1 MKPSYIGA
9 IVIVLS
15 SLMSIT
21 SYAADIQAGKSKSAA
36 CAGCHGADGNSISG
50 TWPNLA
56 GQHASYLVKQLKD
69 FKSGTRVN
77 STMQGMAGIL
87 ATETDIQDVAAYY
100 QSQKLKPV
108 KFDDKLIA
116 KGESIFRGGITEI
129 SVPACM
135 ACHGPDG
142 LGNAPAA
149 WPSLRG
155 QQPDYVVSQLKKFR
169 DGSRANDAGKTMR
182 NVAARMSDTEMM
194 AVAAYIA
201 GIK

>member
-1 MKPSYIGA
+1 MNPSHIGA
-9 IVIVLS
+9 IVIALS
-15 SLMSIT
+15 SLISFI
-21 SYAADIQAGKSKSAA
+21 SYAADSQAGKSKTAA
-36 CAGCHGADGNSISG
+36 CVSCHGADGNSISG
-50 TWPNLA
+50 IWPSLA

-69 FKSGTRVN
+69 FKSGMRVDP
-77 STMQGMAGIL
+77 TMKGMAGIL
-87 ATETDIQDVAAYY
+87 ASEQGMQDVAAYY

-116 KGESIFRGGITEI
+116 KGENIFRGGITET

-135 ACHGPDG
+135 ACHSPDG
-142 LGNAPAA
+142 RGNAPAS

-155 QQPDYVVSQLKKFR
+155 QQPDYLVSQLKKFR
-169 DGSRANDAGKTMR
+169 DGSRTNDVGKTMR
-182 NVAARMSDTEMM
+182 NVAARMTDAEIS

>member
-21 SYAADIQAGKSKSAA
+21 SHAADIQAGKSKSVA
-36 CAGCHGADGNSISG
+36 CAGCHGTDGNSASG
-50 TWPNLA
+50 TWPSLA

-69 FKSGTRVN
+69 YKSGSRVN

-87 ATETDIQDVAAYY
+87 ATEADLQDVAAYY

-116 KGESIFRGGITEI
+116 KGESIFRGGITKI

-142 LGNAPAA
+142 AGNAPAA
-149 WPSLRG
+149 WPSLKG
-155 QQPDYVVSQLKKFR
+155 QQPDYIVSQLKKFR
-169 DGSRANDAGKTMR
+169 DGTRANDTGKTMR

>member
-21 SYAADIQAGKSKSAA
+21 SYAADIQVGKSKSAA
-36 CAGCHGADGNSISG
+36 CAGCHGTDGNSISG
-50 TWPNLA
+50 TWPSLA

-69 FKSGTRVN
+69 YKSGARAN
-77 STMQGMAGIL
+77 ATMQGMAGIL
-87 ATETDIQDVAAYY
+87 ATEADLQDVAAYF
-100 QSQKLKPV
+100 QSQKLKAV
-108 KFDDKLIA
+108 KFDDKLIV
-116 KGESIFRGGITEI
+116 KGEGIFRGGITEI
-129 SVPACM
+129 AVPACM

-142 LGNAPAA
+142 AGNAPAA

-155 QQPDYVVSQLKKFR
+155 QQPDYIVSQLKKFR

-182 NVAARMSDTEMM
+182 NVAARMSDTEIS

>member
-9 IVIVLS
+9 IIIILS
-15 SLMSIT
+15 SLVSIT
-21 SYAADIQAGKSKSAA
+21 SYAADIQAGKSKSVA
-36 CAGCHGADGNSISG
+36 CAGCHGTDGNSASG
-50 TWPNLA
+50 TWPSLA

-69 FKSGTRVN
+69 YKSGSRVN

-87 ATETDIQDVAAYY
+87 ATEADLQDVAAYY

-116 KGESIFRGGITEI
+116 KGESIFRGGITKI

-142 LGNAPAA
+142 AGNAPAA
-149 WPSLRG
+149 WPSLKG
-155 QQPDYVVSQLKKFR
+155 QQPDYIVSQLKKFR
-169 DGSRANDAGKTMR
+169 DGTRANDTGKTMR

>member
-21 SYAADIQAGKSKSAA
+21 SYAADIEAGKIKSAA
-36 CAGCHGADGNSISG
+36 CAGCHGPDGNSISG

-56 GQHASYLVKQLKD
+56 GQHASYLVKQLKNY
-69 FKSGTRVN
+69 KSGARVN
-77 STMQGMAGIL
+77 ATMQGMVGIL
-87 ATETDIQDVAAYY
+87 ATEADMEDVSAYY
-100 QSQKLKPV
+100 QTQKLKPV
-108 KFDDKLIA
+108 KFDDKLLL
-116 KGESIFRGGITEI
+116 KGESIYRGGITDI

-135 ACHGPDG
+135 ACHGPSG
-142 LGNAPAA
+142 SGNAAAA

-155 QQPDYVVSQLKKFR
+155 QQPEYIVSQLKMFR
-169 DGSRANDAGKTMR
+169 DGSRANDTGKMMR
-182 NVAARMSDTEMM
+182 NVAARMSDAEMT

>member
-9 IVIVLS
+9 IIIILS
-15 SLMSIT
+15 SLVSIT
-21 SYAADIQAGKSKSAA
+21 SYAADIQAGKSKSVA
-36 CAGCHGADGNSISG
+36 CAGCHGTDGNSASG
-50 TWPNLA
+50 TWPSLA

-69 FKSGTRVN
+69 YKSGSRVN

-87 ATETDIQDVAAYY
+87 ATEADLQDVAAYY

-116 KGESIFRGGITEI
+116 QGESIFRGGITEI

-135 ACHGPDG
+135 ACHGADG
-142 LGNAPAA
+142 AGNAPAA
-149 WPSLRG
+149 WPSLKG
-155 QQPDYVVSQLKKFR
+155 QQSDYIVSQLKKFR
-169 DGSRANDAGKTMR
+169 DGTRANDAGKTMR

>member
-9 IVIVLS
+9 IIIILS
-15 SLMSIT
+15 SLVSIT
-21 SYAADIQAGKSKSAA
+21 SYAADIQAGKTKSVA
-36 CAGCHGADGNSISG
+36 CAGCHGTDGNSASG
-50 TWPNLA
+50 TWPSLA

-69 FKSGTRVN
+69 YKSGSRVN

-87 ATETDIQDVAAYY
+87 ATEADLQDVAAYY

-116 KGESIFRGGITEI
+116 QGESIFRGGITEI

-135 ACHGPDG
+135 ACHGADG
-142 LGNAPAA
+142 AGNAPAA
-149 WPSLRG
+149 WPSLKG
-155 QQPDYVVSQLKKFR
+155 QQPDYIVSQLKKFR
-169 DGSRANDAGKTMR
+169 DGTRANDAGKTMR

>member
-9 IVIVLS
+9 IVIALF
-15 SLMSIT
+15 SLMSFT
-21 SYAADIQAGKSKSAA
+21 SYAADVQAGKTKSAA
-36 CAGCHGADGNSISG
+36 CAGCHGADGNSING
-50 TWPNLA
+50 TWPSLA
-56 GQHASYLVKQLKD
+56 GQHTSYLVKQLKD
-69 FKSGTRVN
+69 YKSEARVN
-77 STMQGMAGIL
+77 PTMKGMAGIL
-87 ATETDIQDVAAYY
+87 ASEEDMQDVAAYF

-108 KFDDKLIA
+108 KFNDKLIA
-116 KGESIFRGGITEI
+116 KGESIFRGGITET

-142 LGNAPAA
+142 KGNAPAA

-155 QQPDYVVSQLKKFR
+155 QHPDYLVSQLKKFR

-182 NVAARMSDTEMM
+182 NVAVRMTDTEIS

>member
-1 MKPSYIGA
+1 MKSSCTRA
-9 IVIVLS
+9 FVIVLF
-15 SLMSIT
+15 SLMSLT

-36 CAGCHGADGNSISG
+36 CAGCHGSDGNSMSG
-50 TWPNLA
+50 TWPSLA
-56 GQHASYLVKQLKD
+56 GQHASYLAKQLND
-69 FKSGTRVN
+69 YKSGARVN
-77 STMQGMAGIL
+77 ATMQGMAGIL

-100 QSQKLKPV
+100 QSLELKPI

-135 ACHGPDG
+135 ACHGPNG
-142 LGNAPAA
+142 SGNAAAA

-155 QQPDYVVSQLKKFR
+155 QQPEYVVSQLKKFR
-169 DGSRANDAGKTMR
+169 EGSRANDTGKTMR

>member
-21 SYAADIQAGKSKSAA
+21 SYAADIEAGKIKSAA
-36 CAGCHGADGNSISG
+36 CAGCHGPDGNSISG

-56 GQHASYLVKQLKD
+56 GQHASYLVKQLKNY
-69 FKSGTRVN
+69 KSGARVN
-77 STMQGMAGIL
+77 ATMQGMVGIL
-87 ATETDIQDVAAYY
+87 ATEADMEDVSAYY
-100 QSQKLKPV
+100 QTQKLKPV
-108 KFDDKLIA
+108 KFDDKLLL
-116 KGESIFRGGITEI
+116 KGESIYRGGITDI

-135 ACHGPDG
+135 ACHGPSG
-142 LGNAPAA
+142 SGNAAAA

-155 QQPDYVVSQLKKFR
+155 QQPEYIVSQLKMFR
-169 DGSRANDAGKTMR
+169 DGSRANDTGKMMR
-182 NVAARMSDTEMM
+182 NVAARMSDAEMTV
-194 AVAAYIA
+194 VAAYIA

>member
-9 IVIVLS
+9 IIIILS
-15 SLMSIT
+15 SLVSIT
-21 SYAADIQAGKSKSAA
+21 SYAADIQAGKSKSVA
-36 CAGCHGADGNSISG
+36 CAGCHGTDGNSASG
-50 TWPNLA
+50 TWPSLA

-69 FKSGTRVN
+69 YKSGSRVN

-87 ATETDIQDVAAYY
+87 ATEADLQDVAAYY

-116 KGESIFRGGITEI
+116 QGESIFRGGITEI

-135 ACHGPDG
+135 ACHGADG
-142 LGNAPAA
+142 AGNAPAA
-149 WPSLRG
+149 WPSLKG
-155 QQPDYVVSQLKKFR
+155 QQPDYIVSQLKKFR
-169 DGSRANDAGKTMR
+169 DGTRANDAGKTMR

>member
-1 MKPSYIGA
+1 MKPSFIRA

-56 GQHASYLVKQLKD
+56 GQHASYLAKQLKD
-69 FKSGTRVN
+69 YKSGARVN
-77 STMQGMAGIL
+77 ATMQGMAGIL
-87 ATETDIQDVAAYY
+87 ATDADIQNVAAYY

-142 LGNAPAA
+142 AGNAPAA

-155 QQPDYVVSQLKKFR
+155 QQPDYIVSQLTKFR

-182 NVAARMSDTEMM
+182 NVAARMSDSEMK

>member
-50 TWPNLA
+50 TWPSLA

-69 FKSGTRVN
+69 YKSGARVN
-77 STMQGMAGIL
+77 ATMQGMAGIL
-87 ATETDIQDVAAYY
+87 ATDADLQDVAAYY

-108 KFDDKLIA
+108 KFDDTLIE
-116 KGESIFRGGITEI
+116 KGESIYRGGITEI

-135 ACHGPDG
+135 ACHAPDG
-142 LGNAPAA
+142 SGNEPAL
-149 WPSLRG
+149 WPSLKG
-155 QQPDYVVSQLKKFR
+155 QQPDYIVSQLKMFR
-169 DGSRANDAGKTMR
+169 DGSRANDAGKMMR
-182 NVAARMSDTEMM
+182 NVAARMSDTEMT

>member
-1 MKPSYIGA
+1 MKPSHIGA
-9 IVIVLS
+9 IVIALS
-15 SLMSIT
+15 SLISIN
-21 SYAADIQAGKSKSAA
+21 SYAADVQAGKTKSAV

-50 TWPNLA
+50 VWPSLA
-56 GQHASYLVKQLKD
+56 GQHVSYLVKQLKD
-69 FKSGTRVN
+69 FKSESRIDP
-77 STMQGMAGIL
+77 TMKGMAGIL
-87 ATETDIQDVAAYY
+87 ATEADMQDVAAYY
-100 QSQKLKPV
+100 QSKKLKAV
-108 KFDDKLIA
+108 KFDDSLIA
-116 KGESIFRGGITEI
+116 KGESIFRGGITQA

-142 LGNAPAA
+142 KGNAPAA

-155 QQPDYVVSQLKKFR
+155 QQPEYLVSQLKKFR

-182 NVAARMSDTEMM
+182 NVAARMKDSEIS

>member
-15 SLMSIT
+15 SVMSIT
-21 SYAADIQAGKSKSAA
+21 SYAADIEAGKIKSAA

-56 GQHASYLVKQLKD
+56 GQHASYLVKQLKNY
-69 FKSGTRVN
+69 KSGARVN
-77 STMQGMAGIL
+77 ATMQGMVGIL
-87 ATETDIQDVAAYY
+87 ATEADMKDVSAYY
-100 QSQKLKPV
+100 QTQKLKPV
-108 KFDDKLIA
+108 KFDDKLLL
-116 KGESIFRGGITEI
+116 KGESIYRGGITDI

-135 ACHGPDG
+135 ACHGPSG
-142 LGNAPAA
+142 SGNAAAA

-155 QQPDYVVSQLKKFR
+155 QQPEYIVSQLKMFR
-169 DGSRANDAGKTMR
+169 DGSRANDTGKMMR
-182 NVAARMSDTEMM
+182 NVAARMSDAEMT